1 MTNLSTTYL
10 GLNLKNPLVAS
21 ASPLSKKLEKAKKLE
36 EAGISA
42 IVMYS
47 LFEEQIIHE
56 SLELDHYLSR
66 GTDSFAEAL
75 TYLPDGGMYGVSPEK
90 YLNQLAALK
99 KGLSIP
105 VIGSLNGVS
114 KGGWTSYAKKIQ
126 DAGADALELNLYYLP
141 TDLELT
147 SSELENAQVELVA
160 EVKSAISIPLAVKLS
175 PFVTSLPNF
184 AKRIVEAGANGLVL
198 FNRFYQPDFDLDE
211 LDIIHNLDL
220 STSSDLRLPL
230 RWISILYGKVN
241 ADFALTSGI
250 HTAKD
255 IIKAMMAGAKVA
267 MTASNLLHRGEQA
280 VGPILSEM
288 EEWMKERE
296 YESIEQMQG
305 SMCQK
310 NVREPAAF
318 ERANYMKVLN
328 SWRDLP

>member
-1 MTNLSTTYL
+1 MIELSTTYL
-10 GLNLKNPLVAS
+10 GLKLKNPLVAS
-21 ASPLSKKLEKAKKLE
+21 ASPVSKKIETAKKLE

-75 TYLPDGGMYGVSPEK
+75 TYLPDGGMYGISPDK
-90 YLNQLAALK
+90 YLNQLSALK
-99 KGLSIP
+99 KAVNIP

-114 KGGWTSYAKKIQ
+114 KGGWTSHAKKIE
-126 DAGADALELNLYYLP
+126 DAGADALELNLYYLV
-141 TDLELT
+141 TDPEVKST
-147 SSELENAQVELVA
+147 EIEDAQVELVA
-160 EVKSAISIPLAVKLS
+160 EVKSAIKIPLAVKLS

-184 AKRIVEAGANGLVL
+184 AKRIVDAGANGLVL
-198 FNRFYQPDFDLDE
+198 FNRFYQPDFNLDE
-211 LDIIHNLDL
+211 LDIVHSLDL
-220 STSSDLRLPL
+220 STSAELRLPL
-230 RWISILYGKVN
+230 RWISILYGKVH
-241 ADFALTSGI
+241 ADYALTSGV
-250 HTAKD
+250 HTYTDVLKS
-255 IIKAMMAGAKVA
+255 MMAGAKVA
-267 MTASNLLHRGEQA
+267 MMASNLLHNGEKVIPAMINDLQT
-280 VGPILSEM
+280 
-288 EEWMKERE
+288 WMKERE

-305 SMCQK
+305 SMSQK